1 MKKKLQLAQIFLLFL
16 CTTAQSQTQNALSF
30 DATDDY
36 VQTTYAGVTGSAN
49 RTFESW
55 IYISPSAPSTN
66 LTILDYGVNAAGA
79 RNTFMVNGNRGL
91 SFFSGG
97 TNANLSS
104 STGVVPVG
112 QWTHVAFVLNN
123 STGFL
128 YIDGLQV
135 GTGNLSSVDTPTT
148 GIDLRIGR
156 RVPGGT
162 NLTFAGELDEVRI
175 WNVARTQTE
184 ISTSMSNEICQSASG
199 IEAYYKFNQGNA
211 SASNT
216 TITSLTDSS
225 GLSSGTLF
233 NFALSGTSSNWVSS
247 AVTLT
252 PIMDLTVTENNG
264 VLSSQQSGAAY
275 RWVDCANNRAITGA
289 TSSSYSPTTIG
300 DYAVEVTINGCTQLS
315 DCVTVSTLSMDN
327 HDLSNLNITQ
337 NPSQYLSFNGMKLEN
352 AQISIHTLSGKEL
365 LTTTLSESQIIKP
378 TITTGLYMVSVTQDN
393 ASKTFKWIKN

>member
-1 MKKKLQLAQIFLLFL
+1 MKTKLQLAQICLLFL
-16 CTTAQSQTQNALSF
+16 CTIVQSQTQNALSF

-36 VQTTYAGVTGSAN
+36 IQTTYTGVTGSAN
-49 RTFESW
+49 RTFEAW
-55 IYISPSAPSTN
+55 IYISPSAPSSN
-66 LTILDYGVNAAGA
+66 LTILDYGVNAAGS
-79 RNTFMVNGNRGL
+79 RNTFMINGNRGL

-128 YIDGLQV
+128 YVDGLQV

-156 RVPGGT
+156 RVPGGA

-184 ISTSMSNEICQSASG
+184 ISNSMSNEICQSTSG
-199 IEAYYKFNQGNA
+199 IEAYYKFNQG
-211 SASNT
+211 SAGATNT
-216 TITSLTDSS
+216 TVTSLTDSS

-233 NFALSGTSSNWVSS
+233 NFTLSGTSSNWVSS

-252 PIMDLTVTENNG
+252 PLIDLTVTQNNG
-264 VLSSQQSGAAY
+264 ILSSQQSGASY
-275 RWVDCANNRAITGA
+275 RWVECANNRAITGA
-289 TSSSYSPTTIG
+289 TSSSYSPTAIG
-300 DYAVEVTINGCTQLS
+300 DYAVEVTFNGCTQLS
-315 DCVTVSTLSMDN
+315 DCVSVNALSMEN
-327 HDLSNLNITQ
+327 HALNNLKITQ
-337 NPSQYLSFNGMKLEN
+337 NPSQNLSFNGMTLEN

-365 LTTTLSESQIIKP
+365 LTTTVSESQIIKP
-378 TITTGLYMVSVTQDN
+378 TIATGLYIVSVTQDN